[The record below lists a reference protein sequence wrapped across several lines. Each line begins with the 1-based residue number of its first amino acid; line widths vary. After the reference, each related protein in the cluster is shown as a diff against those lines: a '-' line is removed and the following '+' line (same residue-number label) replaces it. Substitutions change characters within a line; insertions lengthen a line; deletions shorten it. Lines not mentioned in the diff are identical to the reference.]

1 MTRGIEGDEVSVRT
15 AHETGTVHLSGDLTI
30 RTVTPLYS
38 QLSGL
43 DADPVH
49 RLDLSGVTRLDTAG
63 AWALVKFQRS
73 CSTDAVDITGASAEA
88 ESLLRTVQNAWPQ
101 PEAAPQSDTSFK
113 AWLDRFGR
121 RIYAGMMFLRALT
134 GYLGIFL
141 HRLARAVRHPSEF
154 KLTSLVHHCE
164 EVGVKAVPIVA
175 LMAFLIGVVLAFQGS
190 TQLRQFGA
198 EVFVVD
204 LIAISILREL
214 GILLTAIIVAGRT
227 ASAFTA
233 AIGSMK
239 MREEIDAMRTLGLDP
254 GMNLFV
260 PRILALLIMLPILGL
275 IANIAGLFGGA
286 LMAWID
292 LGISP
297 AMFTTRLVEGTAVSH
312 VFVGLVKAPVFAM
325 IIGVVGCHA
334 GMQVQ
339 SNAESLGRMTS
350 NAVVTA
356 IFAVIV
362 ADAVFSI
369 FFARIGI

>member
-1 MTRGIEGDEVSVRT
+1 MTSAT
-15 AHETGTVHLSGDLTI
+15 LSGDVTI
-30 RTVTPLYS
+30 ATVSRLAPDFATI
-38 QLSGL
+38 Q
-43 DADPVH
+43 AD
-49 RLDLSGVTRLDTAG
+49 RDITIDLSAVTRLDTAG
-63 AWALVKFQRS
+63 AWLLAGLRQRVEAS
-73 CSTDAVDITGASAEA
+73 GNRFEVLGADDGVT
-88 ESLLRTVQNAWPQ
+88 SLLRSVAQAMPH
-101 PEAAPQSDTSFK
+101 PEAPPDTRRSLSDT
-113 AWLDRFGR
+113 LERIGR
-121 RIYAGMMFLRALT
+121 SVTEGTGFLFALL
-134 GYLGIFL
+134 GYLGMF
-141 HRLARAVRHPSEF
+141 LARLGRALRHPKEF
-154 KLTSLVHHCE
+154 RLTSLVHHCE
-164 EVGVKAVPIVA
+164 EVGLKAVPIVA

-214 GILLTAIIVAGRT
+214 GILLTSIIVAGRT

-254 GMNLFV
+254 AMVLFV
-260 PRILALLIMLPILGL
+260 PRILALLLMLPILGL
-275 IANIAGLFGGA
+275 IANLAGLFGGA

-297 AMFTTRLVEGTAVSH
+297 AMFRTRLVEGTDVSN
-312 VFVGLVKAPVFAM
+312 VFVGLVKAPVFAL

-362 ADAVFSI
+362 ADAMFSI